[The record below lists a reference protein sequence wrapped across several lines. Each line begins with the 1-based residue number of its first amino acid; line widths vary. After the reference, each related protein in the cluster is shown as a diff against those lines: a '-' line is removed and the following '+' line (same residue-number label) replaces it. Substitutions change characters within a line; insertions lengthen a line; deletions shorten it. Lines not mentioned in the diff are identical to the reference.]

1 MKLKLFKIKNII
13 MVFILNLFFYNLLFA
28 DNSSIVLKCESENT
42 ATEIFKI
49 GNYRIK
55 TPTHTFKENIY
66 MENNI
71 LMSEEKKYK
80 MTLTLK
86 KKLIKKISIKI
97 DLNNYTVELKNYT
110 IKDGK
115 AVTVNEKYFNYCYII

>member
-1 MKLKLFKIKNII
+1 
-13 MVFILNLFFYNLLFA
+13 
-28 DNSSIVLKCESENT
+28 
-42 ATEIFKI
+42 
-49 GNYRIK
+49 
-55 TPTHTFKENIY
+55 
-66 MENNI
+66 
-71 LMSEEKKYK
+71 MSEEKKYK

-115 AVTVNEKYFNYCYII
+115 ADTVNEKYFNYCYII